1 MNRVDRLL
9 GTPDV
14 SLWRFDHPP
23 DLEHSDPECE
33 VSPFDAISFVEAGS
47 FEVRIERRTLHF
59 EPGSLFVTSRGLEF
73 SCAHAEDVPTDRC
86 LTVAFDERAVEDL
99 LSADVPRLG
108 PPTAVPSPRDE
119 FLLAR
124 LRRCGPSDQIRLELL
139 AGSLYQSI
147 AGRGGPAST
156 APKPRKSGRGA
167 PVGVGDE
174 LGRRVDRAI
183 ERIEADYGDLLC
195 LRDLASTAGLSPFHF
210 ARVFRDTTGLPP
222 HRYLTAVRL
231 RHAAD
236 RLRQGAAVTETCFDV
251 GFGSLSHFITA
262 FRARF
267 GVLPSS
273 AARGARVP
281 TVLASVRGPSSS

>member
-1 MNRVDRLL
+1 
-9 GTPDV
+9 
-14 SLWRFDHPP
+14 
-23 DLEHSDPECE
+23 
-33 VSPFDAISFVEAGS
+33 
-47 FEVRIERRTLHF
+47 
-59 EPGSLFVTSRGLEF
+59 
-73 SCAHAEDVPTDRC
+73 
-86 LTVAFDERAVEDL
+86 
-99 LSADVPRLG
+99 
-108 PPTAVPSPRDE
+108 
-119 FLLAR
+119 
-124 LRRCGPSDQIRLELL
+124 LELL

-147 AGRGGPAST
+147 ARRGAGGVGG
-156 APKPRKSGRGA
+156 RKSGA
-167 PVGVGDE
+167 MAAGVRDE
-174 LGRRVDRAI
+174 LARRVDRAI
-183 ERIEADYGDLLC
+183 ERIEVDYGDLLC

-210 ARVFRDTTGLPP
+210 ARVFRDATGLPP

-281 TVLASVRGPSSS
+281 TVLASVRGSS